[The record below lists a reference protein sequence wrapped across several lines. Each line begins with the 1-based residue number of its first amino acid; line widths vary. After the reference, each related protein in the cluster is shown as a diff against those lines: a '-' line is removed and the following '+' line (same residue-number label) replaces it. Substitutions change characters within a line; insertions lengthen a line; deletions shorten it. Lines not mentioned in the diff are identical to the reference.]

1 MSYKLVKDAKTRH
14 IAYLSCDFTGIKVK
28 PKKLNKKNVINA
40 KNLIIIDSSYCR
52 TYSKKM
58 LEKRL
63 KKIYELIFSTITD
76 DDTTTTDVIQTL
88 SETERLKSIINN
100 KYKEYLELEEIE
112 KLEKKIMIL
121 EVELKRK
128 IVDLEINKMFAPEEE
143 LVENRNKSR

>member
-1 MSYKLVKDAKTRH
+1 MQA
-14 IAYLSCDFTGIKVK
+14 
-28 PKKLNKKNVINA
+28 
-40 KNLIIIDSSYCR
+40 
-52 TYSKKM
+52 
-58 LEKRL
+58 
-63 KKIYELIFSTITD
+63 LIFRF
-76 DDTTTTDVIQTL
+76 L
-88 SETERLKSIINN
+88 SWSFIRAINN